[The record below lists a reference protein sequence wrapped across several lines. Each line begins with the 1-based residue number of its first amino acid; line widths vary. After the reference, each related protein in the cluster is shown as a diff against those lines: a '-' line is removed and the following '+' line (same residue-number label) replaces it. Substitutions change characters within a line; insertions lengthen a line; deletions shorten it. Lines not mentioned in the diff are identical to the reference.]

1 MQTFLPYP
9 DFAASAAVLD
19 SPRLGKQRVETLQI
33 LRALVLPDY
42 GWRNHP
48 AVIMWRGRVP
58 ALVGYGLTCV
68 AEWTRR
74 GFADSTAAQIAEF
87 APQTAELT
95 QDELAAADLLPSWLG
110 NPALHTSHRSRL
122 VAKDRGFYQE
132 LFPGVDEE
140 VEYLWPGADQL
151 PATAAPDHP
160 TGSSPVWV
168 VRPESAAALGGAL
181 AVGAVGV
188 GAGPGLEQD
197 LTGLDLPALREM
209 VEPALRRRSARP
221 LAALVALV
229 AEMRRAEEV
238 AVPIENGRRLL
249 LGEIVGDYSFD
260 AGAENGLRHSRPVRW
275 ERVILRSSIVPP
287 AALQDVRPLFRVRR
301 THD

>member
-122 VAKDRGFYQE
+122 VAKDRGFYRE

-140 VEYLWPGADQL
+140 VEYLWPGL
-151 PATAAPDHP
+151 TSYP
-160 TGSSPVWV
+160 
-168 VRPESAAALGGAL
+168 RP
-181 AVGAVGV
+181 
-188 GAGPGLEQD
+188 PHRI
-197 LTGLDLPALREM
+197 T
-209 VEPALRRRSARP
+209 
-221 LAALVALV
+221 
-229 AEMRRAEEV
+229 
-238 AVPIENGRRLL
+238 
-249 LGEIVGDYSFD
+249 
-260 AGAENGLRHSRPVRW
+260 RPVRHRCGW
-275 ERVILRSSIVPP
+275 SGRNR
-287 AALQDVRPLFRVRR
+287 RPRWVARWPSGSAPGPVWSR
-301 THD
+301 I